1 MGIKLECDV
10 EVEVEVEAEAEVAV
24 AMMGHGEQMIVIV
37 DDGRRIQGGRRL
49 GQVGA

>member
-1 MGIKLECDV
+1 MGIKLECD
-10 EVEVEVEAEAEVAV
+10 VEVEVEAEAEVAV
-24 AMMGHGEQMIVIV
+24 AMMGHGEQMIV